1 MELKKIKDLVA
12 LGSGDIFGSV
22 LSAIFWFYL
31 ATQIEPN
38 EYGEIHW
45 FIGIASIFSYIALF
59 GTVNTITV
67 YTAKG
72 IKIQSALYTISLIAS
87 LVLSLIIIII
97 FPAFYQIDSAVLM
110 IAYVINTLAIGNLLG
125 TKSFTQYSKYVFIQ
139 KGLTLGLGLG
149 FFYLF
154 GYESILFALGLSY
167 VFYIKRIINVFKET
181 KIDFGLIKQKIGFIT
196 NNYVMFIVA
205 GFSGQIDKIIIA
217 PLLGFTLLGNYS
229 LALQAISI
237 MMIISSVSYKYLL
250 PQDATNTHNSNFKIW
265 VIIVATII
273 TLIGFFIGPYLI
285 ENYFTE
291 YIDSKIAIQIMS
303 VAVIPGTI
311 SLILQSEFLGN
322 EKSKIVLIGNLS
334 SLIVLTI
341 SMIVLGLNFGIFGL
355 GVSLVIA
362 NMSRMLIFLFFKNLM
377 REK

>member
-1 MELKKIKDLVA
+1 
-12 LGSGDIFGSV
+12 
-22 LSAIFWFYL
+22 
-31 ATQIEPN
+31 
-38 EYGEIHW
+38 
-45 FIGIASIFSYIALF
+45 
-59 GTVNTITV
+59 
-67 YTAKG
+67 
-72 IKIQSALYTISLIAS
+72 
-87 LVLSLIIIII
+87 
-97 FPAFYQIDSAVLM
+97 
-110 IAYVINTLAIGNLLG
+110 
-125 TKSFTQYSKYVFIQ
+125 
-139 KGLTLGLGLG
+139 
-149 FFYLF
+149 
-154 GYESILFALGLSY
+154 
-167 VFYIKRIINVFKET
+167 
-181 KIDFGLIKQKIGFIT
+181 
-196 NNYVMFIVA
+196 
-205 GFSGQIDKIIIA
+205 
-217 PLLGFTLLGNYS
+217 
-229 LALQAISI
+229 
-237 MMIISSVSYKYLL
+237 MIISAVSYKYLL
-250 PQDATNTHNSNFKIW
+250 PQDATNTNNSNFKIW

-322 EKSKIVLIGNLS
+322 EKSKVVLIGNLS